1 MQTLS
6 LFIGM
11 EFIIYLISS
20 PVSLDIEVEL
30 SFTIKVRKSVTE
42 QLLWNVNL

>member
-1 MQTLS
+1 
-6 LFIGM
+6 M

-20 PVSLDIEVEL
+20 PVFFGQVEL
-30 SFTIKVRKSVTE
+30 SFTIKVRKSVAE

>member
-11 EFIIYLISS
+11 VFIIYLISS